1 MESPA
6 RIGFLLLAAAAAG
19 AYWLN
24 HQLRGPDEAP
34 AERPARPGYY
44 MTEAEITRP
53 GEGGLPRYR
62 LLADEVRQGETGGP
76 TLLADVRLEYGI
88 YTPSPWL
95 LTAPEGAVSPDL
107 DQLVLSGGV
116 VISGE
121 VEGEGDT
128 RVETPQL
135 TVDTA
140 THIASTTA
148 PVRLAVG
155 PDWLTATGM
164 VVYLMEERL
173 QLQSSVHGRFEP

>member
-1 MESPA
+1 MDTPA
-6 RIGFLLLAAAAAG
+6 RVGLVLLAAAAAG

-24 HQLRGPDEAP
+24 QQLRGPDEAP
-34 AERPARPGYY
+34 AERPARAGYY

-53 GEGGLPRYR
+53 GEGGLPQYR
-62 LLADEVRQGETGGP
+62 LLAEEVRQDEMTGP
-76 TLLADVRLEYGI
+76 TRLADVRVEYGI

-107 DQLVLSGGV
+107 AELVLSGGV

-128 RVETPQL
+128 RIETPRL

-140 THIASTTA
+140 THVASTSA

-155 PDWLTATGM
+155 DDWLTATGM

-173 QLQSSVHGRFEP
+173 RLQSSVHGRFEP